1 MTKKAGSSFYEEW
14 SGIIKKQGEAIAKKQ
29 AVKHN
34 LSSYYSFE
42 ESYLLP
48 LYRDFVV
55 PVYDDLKELYNNKIQ
70 YHASAWAGDIQSGYE
85 IDYTIDFSEL
95 SIPLIIDFWRWC
107 CEQKLLR

>member
-14 SGIIKKQGEAIAKKQ
+14 SGIIKKQGKARAEKQ
-29 AVKHN
+29 AVKSG

-48 LYRDFVV
+48 LYQDFVV
-55 PVYDDLKELYNNKIQ
+55 PVYDELKELYNDQKEGHNI
-70 YHASAWAGDIQSGYE
+70 SWANDIQMGYDV
-85 IDYTIDFSEL
+85 DYTIDFSSL

-107 CEQKLLR
+107 CEKKLIR